1 MHQIIVKVKFVSLD
15 YLAWASISIN
25 IAGSIHLRRDHSVH

>member
-15 YLAWASISIN
+15 YLAWAPISIN
-25 IAGSIHLRRDHSVH
+25 ISGSIHL